1 MKKMIGGRTAPNE
14 QMFGVNTGSAAS
26 LSDFIREWALG
37 PGLKNGLFETNVY
50 LELYCPCLRVTRSA
64 RSPSTALSDS
74 LRAST
79 PAHPF
84 PTEELRDPAQPEPVR
99 RTGVSVWALGAGELQ
114 GLVALGASAFRGLG
128 RPPHRGARLSP
139 QLAPHLSQFLSPREP
154 ISAEFIQTLLFHP
167 EGNKAATSS
176 APRLRNKQKKP
187 SRLGSL
193 GFPQTAR
200 LPEALSPQPPP
211 PPPPTRSS
219 ESRSETLQQTSG
231 AGPGGRLVR
240 NEATSHPEDYQDRAS
255 EGRGGSGG

>member
-1 MKKMIGGRTAPNE
+1 MKLTSTWNCTVPVSVLLAQPE
-14 QMFGVNTGSAAS
+14 VPH
-26 LSDFIREWALG
+26 G
-37 PGLKNGLFETNVY
+37 P
-50 LELYCPCLRVTRSA
+50 
-64 RSPSTALSDS
+64 LSDS

-84 PTEELRDPAQPEPVR
+84 PTGELRDPAQPEPVR
-99 RTGVSVWALGAGELQ
+99 RTRISVWALGAGELQ

-139 QLAPHLSQFLSPREP
+139 QLSPHLSQSLSPREP
-154 ISAEFIQTLLFHP
+154 ISAEFIQTLLFRP

-176 APRLRNKQKKP
+176 APRLRSEQKKP
-187 SRLGSL
+187 SQLGSL

-200 LPEALSPQPPP
+200 LPEALSSPPPP

-231 AGPGGRLVR
+231 AGPGGRVCWREEGGGRDRLKKYCLLSSGAREVCDWR
-240 NEATSHPEDYQDRAS
+240 PLPHPGTGGGGGADSGTDQPRLPARR
-255 EGRGGSGG
+255 EGADEEQ